1 MEMLRESVLAALHIL
16 TETGTMELAS
26 QLQITA
32 QVAPQLTGPGRRSPQ
47 LTPLVQM
54 VAPVAEP
61 VDPTPDMDAI
71 NTVSPENWS
80 AQQCVVKL
88 DSVTHHGDNVLG
100 WDLFCELGL
109 SITIPGLTDN
119 SPSVLH
125 SDVDTATPCLAPHTK
140 QNLVEPEQP
149 QEPQSAATWD
159 LVLVLTQH
167 KCSRAAASS
176 QEREHDSQDVA
187 PRIITLLET
196 VDILLDHNATF
207 ICEVESRPPADIIW
221 TKNNQPIMYYDPRY
235 LMKEQDQML
244 VIPHVTETDN
254 GEYCCLAKNGIGEP
268 AKSCGALQLKMKPQ
282 IKRHPTNLTLLV
294 ESKAVLPCVTLGNP
308 KPEVTWLKDD
318 ELIKVS
324 ERVTVLDYG
333 ALKIHTI
340 QKEDAGQYRCV
351 ARNSFGLAFSKPVTI
366 EVQAPARILRVPR
379 DKRVEYGSQI
389 SLECNATGN
398 PVPTITWLENGN
410 TISGASVDETLVGEV
425 ILSILKVT
433 VTKPALYT
441 CQASNR
447 HSAGANTVKATARVT
462 VAEVIPLLLLP
473 IISSPVYI
481 CVSSSNRLY
490 KGLTGY
496 CSAYRGD
503 VCRTV
508 LRDDLLVFFNTSLPD
523 PEDMQEYL
531 VQSWWV
537 ELEGL
542 SGLCSPAMRSLL
554 CHSSFP
560 DCNPSGLGPA
570 PKPLCREHCLAV
582 KELYCYREWM
592 DLEGGRS
599 VQPGLFSSVTGSQ
612 AAGSLLPNCQALP
625 SLHTDPE
632 ACTHVPF
639 VATCY
644 SGGGRF
650 YQGTLNVTRSGI
662 MCQPWNQQAPHQ
674 HRLSVD
680 VILELKNSENHC
692 RNPGGIS
699 DKPWCYTSN
708 PNIRWEYCDV
718 PQCGETNTASAVKPE
733 SAGPRQTPRL
743 PPTSTSS
750 PANSMSIIVIVLT
763 TLAAAVILIIVVFA
777 CHRQRKQWRNRKRA
791 METPTLSALP
801 SELLLDR
808 LHPNPMYQRVP
819 LLLNSKLLALEY
831 PRNNIQYVRDI
842 GEGAFGRVFQARA
855 PGLLPTE
862 SFTMVA
868 VKMLKEE
875 ASADMQ
881 NDFQREAALMA
892 EFDHPNIVRLL
903 GVCAVGKPMCLMFEY
918 MAQGDLN
925 EFLRRR
931 SPTQSIRTLSRA
943 SLSGRSFSSE
953 MEAGSL
959 TCAEQLSVAKQI
971 AAGMA
976 YLSER
981 KFVHRDLATR
991 NCLVGEE
998 MVVKIAD
1005 FGLSRNIY
1013 SADYYKANENDAI
1026 PIRWM
1031 PPESIFYNRYT
1042 TESDVW
1048 AYGVVLWEI
1057 FSHGMQPY
1065 YGMGHEEVIYF
1076 VRDGHILSCPEN
1088 CPLELYNL
1096 MRLCWSTHPSD
1107 RPSFSS
1113 IHRILEQMHQNRLS
1127 VSADTEA
1134 DC

>member
-1 MEMLRESVLAALHIL
+1 MKTV
-16 TETGTMELAS
+16 
-26 QLQITA
+26 
-32 QVAPQLTGPGRRSPQ
+32 
-47 LTPLVQM
+47 
-54 VAPVAEP
+54 EP
-61 VDPTPDMDAI
+61 V
-71 NTVSPENWS
+71 
-80 AQQCVVKL
+80 
-88 DSVTHHGDNVLG
+88 SVIQI
-100 WDLFCELGL
+100 LFL
-109 SITIPGLTDN
+109 
-119 SPSVLH
+119 
-125 SDVDTATPCLAPHTK
+125 
-140 QNLVEPEQP
+140 
-149 QEPQSAATWD
+149 
-159 LVLVLTQH
+159 LVLVTSTYGTQ
-167 KCSRAAASS
+167 R
-176 QEREHDSQDVA
+176 A

-196 VDILLDHNATF
+196 VDVLLDHNATF
-207 ICEVESRPPADIIW
+207 ICEVESRPPADITW
-221 TKNNQPIMYYDPRY
+221 TKNNHPIMYYDPRY
-235 LMKEQDQML
+235 ITREQGQML
-244 VIPHVTETDN
+244 IIPHVRESDN

-282 IKRHPTNLTLLV
+282 IKRHPTNVTLLV

-308 KPEVTWLKDD
+308 KPDVTWLKDD

-324 ERVTVLDYG
+324 DRVTILDYG
-333 ALKIHTI
+333 ALKIHNI

-366 EVQAPARILRVPR
+366 EVQAPARILRVPKE
-379 DKRVEYGSQI
+379 KRVPYGSQI
-389 SLECNATGN
+389 TLDCNATGN
-398 PVPTITWLENGN
+398 PIPTITWLENGN
-410 TISGASVDETLVGEV
+410 TISGASVEETLVGEV
-425 ILSILKVT
+425 ILSVLKVT
-433 VTKPALYT
+433 VNKPALYT
-441 CQASNR
+441 CLASNR

-462 VAEVIPLLLLP
+462 VAEW
-473 IISSPVYI
+473 
-481 CVSSSNRLY
+481 RLY
-490 KGLTGY
+490 KGVAGY

-503 VCRTV
+503 VCRTI
-508 LRDDLLVFFNTSLPD
+508 LRDDSLVFFNSSLSD

-531 VQSWWV
+531 VQSWWA

-542 SGLCSPAMRSLL
+542 SMLCSPAIRSLL

-560 DCNPSGLGPA
+560 DCNPSGVGPA
-570 PKPLCREHCLAV
+570 PKPVCREHCLAV
-582 KELYCYREWM
+582 KELYCHKEWLV
-592 DLEGGRS
+592 LESSSS
-599 VQPGLFSSVTGSQ
+599 VQPGLFSSFTGSHTSS
-612 AAGSLLPNCQALP
+612 SLLPNCQALP
-625 SLHTDPE
+625 SLRTDPD

-639 VATCY
+639 VDIKKDQITTTCY
-644 SGGGRF
+644 NDRGRF
-650 YQGTLNVTRSGI
+650 YQGSVNVTRSGI
-662 MCQPWNQQAPHQ
+662 PCQPWSQQVPHQ

-680 VILELKNSENHC
+680 VIPELKSSDNHC

-708 PNIRWEYCDV
+708 PNIRWEYCAV
-718 PQCGETNTASAVKPE
+718 LQCGEAATAPVMKPE
-733 SAGPRQTPRL
+733 SPGPRQTPRL
-743 PPTSTSS
+743 PPTTTVSS
-750 PANSMSIIVIVLT
+750 PAYSMSVIVIILT
-763 TLAAAVILIIVVFA
+763 ALAAAVFLTIIILA
-777 CHRQRKQWRNRKRA
+777 CYRRRKQWRNRKRV

-855 PGLLPTE
+855 PGLLPME

-918 MAQGDLN
+918 MAHGDLN

-931 SPTQSIRTLSRA
+931 SPTQSVHTLSCA

-953 MEAGSL
+953 AEAGLLS
-959 TCAEQLSVAKQI
+959 CAEQLSISKQI
-971 AAGMA
+971 AGGMA

-1065 YGMGHEEVIYF
+1065 YGMGHEEVIYY

-1113 IHRILEQMHQNRLS
+1113 IHRILERMHQNTLS
-1127 VSADTEA
+1127 VNAEPEA

>member
-1 MEMLRESVLAALHIL
+1 CYKSVIIL
-16 TETGTMELAS
+16 L
-26 QLQITA
+26 L
-32 QVAPQLTGPGRRSPQ
+32 
-47 LTPLVQM
+47 LV
-54 VAPVAEP
+54 
-61 VDPTPDMDAI
+61 
-71 NTVSPENWS
+71 
-80 AQQCVVKL
+80 
-88 DSVTHHGDNVLG
+88 VL
-100 WDLFCELGL
+100 F
-109 SITIPGLTDN
+109 SN
-119 SPSVLH
+119 M
-125 SDVDTATPCLAPHTK
+125 A
-140 QNLVEPEQP
+140 
-149 QEPQSAATWD
+149 
-159 LVLVLTQH
+159 
-167 KCSRAAASS
+167 
-176 QEREHDSQDVA
+176 A

-196 VDILLDHNATF
+196 VDVLLDHNATF
-207 ICEVESRPPADIIW
+207 ICEVESHPPAEITW
-221 TKNNQPIMYYDPRY
+221 TKNNHQIMYYDTRY
-235 LMKEQDQML
+235 LTKEKGQML
-244 VIPHVTETDN
+244 IIPHVRESDN
-254 GEYCCLAKNGIGEP
+254 GEYCCLASNGIGEP

-308 KPEVTWLKDD
+308 KPDVTWLKDD
-318 ELIKVS
+318 ELIKVND
-324 ERVTVLDYG
+324 RVTILDYG
-333 ALKIHTI
+333 ALKIHNI

-366 EVQAPARILRVPR
+366 EVQAPARILRVPK
-379 DKRVEYGSQI
+379 DKRVAYGSQI

-410 TISGASVDETLVGEV
+410 TVSTQLVLGEV
-425 ILSILKVT
+425 ILSVLKVT

-441 CQASNR
+441 CLASNR
-447 HSAGANTVKATARVT
+447 HNAGANTVKATAKVT
-462 VAEVIPLLLLP
+462 VAGGK
-473 IISSPVYI
+473 
-481 CVSSSNRLY
+481 LY
-490 KGLTGY
+490 KGIAGY

-503 VCRTV
+503 VCRTI
-508 LRDDLLVFFNTSLPD
+508 LHDDLLVFFNSSFSN
-523 PEDMQEYL
+523 PEDTQEYFL
-531 VQSWWV
+531 QSWWAEV
-537 ELEGL
+537 EGL
-542 SGLCSPAMRSLL
+542 SGVCSPALRSLL
-554 CHSSFP
+554 CHASFP

-570 PKPLCREHCLAV
+570 PKPVCREHCLAV
-582 KELYCYREWM
+582 KELYCHKAWLI
-592 DLEGGRS
+592 LEGSSS
-599 VQPGLFSSVTGSQ
+599 VQSGLFSSLTGSQ
-612 AAGSLLPNCQALP
+612 APVSLLPKCQTLP
-625 SLHTDPE
+625 SLYTDPDG
-632 ACTHVPF
+632 CTYVPF
-639 VATCY
+639 
-644 SGGGRF
+644 
-650 YQGTLNVTRSGI
+650 
-662 MCQPWNQQAPHQ
+662 
-674 HRLSVD
+674 
-680 VILELKNSENHC
+680 
-692 RNPGGIS
+692 
-699 DKPWCYTSN
+699 
-708 PNIRWEYCDV
+708 
-718 PQCGETNTASAVKPE
+718 PE
-733 SAGPRQTPRL
+733 SRDPLQTPRF
-743 PPTSTSS
+743 PPVTTTSS
-750 PANSMSIIVIVLT
+750 PAYSMSVIV
-763 TLAAAVILIIVVFA
+763 VILTALATAVFLAIIILGCRRWKKVI
-777 CHRQRKQWRNRKRA
+777 
-791 METPTLSALP
+791 ETPMLNALP

-855 PGLLPTE
+855 PGLLPME

-892 EFDHPNIVRLL
+892 AFDHPNIVRLL

-918 MAQGDLN
+918 MAHGDLN

-931 SPTQSIRTLSRA
+931 SPTQSVRTLSRA

-953 MEAGSL
+953 LETGLLSC
-959 TCAEQLSVAKQI
+959 TEQLLISKQI

-1065 YGMGHEEVIYF
+1065 YGMGHEEVIYY

-1107 RPSFSS
+1107 RPGFSS
-1113 IHRILEQMHQNRLS
+1113 IHRILERMHQNRLS
-1127 VSADTEA
+1127 MNAHTEA
-1134 DC
+1134 DADC

>member
-1 MEMLRESVLAALHIL
+1 MKIV
-16 TETGTMELAS
+16 ET
-26 QLQITA
+26 
-32 QVAPQLTGPGRRSPQ
+32 TG
-47 LTPLVQM
+47 
-54 VAPVAEP
+54 
-61 VDPTPDMDAI
+61 
-71 NTVSPENWS
+71 
-80 AQQCVVKL
+80 VVKIL
-88 DSVTHHGDNVLG
+88 SLLILVT
-100 WDLFCELGL
+100 
-109 SITIPGLTDN
+109 
-119 SPSVLH
+119 
-125 SDVDTATPCLAPHTK
+125 
-140 QNLVEPEQP
+140 
-149 QEPQSAATWD
+149 
-159 LVLVLTQH
+159 
-167 KCSRAAASS
+167 SS
-176 QEREHDSQDVA
+176 YGIQRA

-196 VDILLDHNATF
+196 VDVLLDHNATF
-207 ICEVESRPPADIIW
+207 ICEVESRPSAEITW
-221 TKNNQPIMYYDPRY
+221 TKNNDQIMYYDPRY
-235 LMKEQDQML
+235 ITREQGQML
-244 VIPHVTETDN
+244 IIPRVRDSDN
-254 GEYCCLAKNGIGEP
+254 GEYCCIASNGIGEP

-282 IKRHPTNLTLLV
+282 IKRHPTNVTLLV

-308 KPEVTWLKDD
+308 KPDVTWLKDD
-318 ELIKVS
+318 ELIKIS
-324 ERVTVLDYG
+324 DRVTILDYG
-333 ALKIHTI
+333 ALKIHNI

-366 EVQAPARILRVPR
+366 EVQAPARILRVP
-379 DKRVEYGSQI
+379 KEKKVAYGSQI

-398 PVPTITWLENGN
+398 PTPTITWLENGN
-410 TISGASVDETLVGEV
+410 MISGASVEETLSGEI
-425 ILSILKVT
+425 ILSVLKVT
-433 VTKPALYT
+433 VNKPALYT
-441 CQASNR
+441 CLASNK

-462 VAEVIPLLLLP
+462 VAEW
-473 IISSPVYI
+473 
-481 CVSSSNRLY
+481 RLY
-490 KGLTGY
+490 KGVAGY

-503 VCRTV
+503 VCRGI
-508 LRDDLLVFFNTSLPD
+508 LQDDLLVFLNSSFSD

-531 VQSWWV
+531 VQSWWT

-542 SGLCSPAMRSLL
+542 SKLCSPAVRSLL

-570 PKPLCREHCLAV
+570 PKPVCREHCLAV
-582 KELYCYREWM
+582 KELYCHKELFM
-592 DLEGGRS
+592 LDSSSS
-599 VQPGLFSSVTGSQ
+599 VQSGLFGSVTGSHTPN
-612 AAGSLLPNCQALP
+612 SLLPNCQALP
-625 SLHTDPE
+625 SLHADPH
-632 ACTHVPF
+632 ACTHIPF
-639 VATCY
+639 VDIKRDQITTTCFTDR
-644 SGGGRF
+644 GRF
-650 YQGTLNVTRSGI
+650 YQGRINVTKSGTP
-662 MCQPWNQQAPHQ
+662 CQSWSYQVPHQ

-680 VILELKNSENHC
+680 VIPELKNSDNYC

-708 PNIRWEYCDV
+708 PNIRWEYCAV
-718 PQCGETNTASAVKPE
+718 PRCGETSILPD
-733 SAGPRQTPRL
+733 PRSR
-743 PPTSTSS
+743 PPPMTSS
-750 PANSMSIIVIVLT
+750 PAYSMSVIVIILT
-763 TLAAAVILIIVVFA
+763 SLVALVFLTIVILA
-777 CHRQRKQWRNRKRA
+777 CRRRRKQWRNRKRV

-855 PGLLPTE
+855 PGLLPME

-918 MAQGDLN
+918 MAHGDLN

-931 SPTQSIRTLSRA
+931 SPSQSVRTLSHA
-943 SLSGRSFSSE
+943 SLSGHSFSLE
-953 MEAGSL
+953 LEVVSL
-959 TCAEQLSVAKQI
+959 SCPEQLSISKQI

-1065 YGMGHEEVIYF
+1065 YGMGHEEVIYY

-1113 IHRILEQMHQNRLS
+1113 IHRILERMHQNTLS
-1127 VSADTEA
+1127 VNADTEA

>member
-1 MEMLRESVLAALHIL
+1 MKAVETIL
-16 TETGTMELAS
+16 VFL
-26 QLQITA
+26 
-32 QVAPQLTGPGRRSPQ
+32 
-47 LTPLVQM
+47 
-54 VAPVAEP
+54 
-61 VDPTPDMDAI
+61 
-71 NTVSPENWS
+71 
-80 AQQCVVKL
+80 
-88 DSVTHHGDNVLG
+88 
-100 WDLFCELGL
+100 
-109 SITIPGLTDN
+109 
-119 SPSVLH
+119 
-125 SDVDTATPCLAPHTK
+125 
-140 QNLVEPEQP
+140 
-149 QEPQSAATWD
+149 
-159 LVLVLTQH
+159 LVLVTSTYGIQ
-167 KCSRAAASS
+167 R
-176 QEREHDSQDVA
+176 A

-196 VDILLDHNATF
+196 VDVLLDHNATF
-207 ICEVESRPPADIIW
+207 ICEVESRPPADITW
-221 TKNNQPIMYYDPRY
+221 TKNNHPIMYYDPRY
-235 LMKEQDQML
+235 ITREQGQML
-244 VIPHVTETDN
+244 SIPHVRETDN
-254 GEYCCLAKNGIGEP
+254 GEYCCLASNGIGEA

-282 IKRHPTNLTLLV
+282 IKRHPTNQTFLV

-318 ELIKVS
+318 ELIKFS
-324 ERVTVLDYG
+324 DRVTILDYG
-333 ALKIHTI
+333 ALKIHNI

-366 EVQAPARILRVPR
+366 EVQAPARILLVPKE
-379 DKRVEYGSQI
+379 KRVAYGSQI
-389 SLECNATGN
+389 SLKCNATGN
-398 PVPTITWLENGN
+398 PIPTITWLENGN
-410 TISGASVDETLVGEV
+410 TISGASVEETLIGEV
-425 ILSILKVT
+425 ILSVLKVT
-433 VTKPALYT
+433 VNKPALYT
-441 CQASNR
+441 CLASNR
-447 HSAGANTVKATARVT
+447 HNAGANTVKATAKVT
-462 VAEVIPLLLLP
+462 VTEW
-473 IISSPVYI
+473 
-481 CVSSSNRLY
+481 RLY
-490 KGLTGY
+490 KGIAGY

-503 VCRTV
+503 VCRTI
-508 LRDDLLVFFNTSLPD
+508 LRDDLLVFFNSSLSD

-531 VQSWWV
+531 VQSWWT

-542 SGLCSPAMRSLL
+542 SMLCSPAVRSLL

-570 PKPLCREHCLAV
+570 PKPVCREHCLAV
-582 KELYCYREWM
+582 KELYCHKEWLV
-592 DLEGGRS
+592 LEGSSS
-599 VQPGLFSSVTGSQ
+599 VQPGFYSSVPGSHSPI
-612 AAGSLLPNCQALP
+612 SLLPNCQALP
-625 SLHTDPE
+625 SLRTDPD

-639 VATCY
+639 VDIKQDEITTTCY
-644 SGGGRF
+644 KDRGRF
-650 YQGTLNVTRSGI
+650 YQGSVNMTRSGI
-662 MCQPWNQQAPHQ
+662 PCQSWSQQIPHQ
-674 HRLSVD
+674 HRLSVN
-680 VILELKNSENHC
+680 VIPELMNSDNHC

-708 PNIRWEYCDV
+708 PNIRWEYCAV
-718 PQCGETNTASAVKPE
+718 PPCGEIITASVMKPE

-743 PPTSTSS
+743 PTTTTVSS
-750 PANSMSIIVIVLT
+750 PAYYMSVIIILLSA
-763 TLAAAVILIIVVFA
+763 LAAAVFLTISILA
-777 CHRQRKQWRNRKRA
+777 CRKRRRQWRNRKRA
-791 METPTLSALP
+791 METPALSALP
-801 SELLLDR
+801 SEMILDR
-808 LHPNPMYQRVP
+808 LHPNPMYQRIP

-855 PGLLPTE
+855 PGLLPME

-892 EFDHPNIVRLL
+892 QFDHPNIVRLL

-918 MAQGDLN
+918 MAHGDLN

-931 SPTQSIRTLSRA
+931 SPSQSVRTLSRA
-943 SLSGRSFSSE
+943 SLSGRSFTSE
-953 MEAGSL
+953 LEAGLLS
-959 TCAEQLSVAKQI
+959 CAEQLSISKQI

-1057 FSHGMQPY
+1057 FSNGMQPY
-1065 YGMGHEEVIYF
+1065 YGMGHEEVIYY
-1076 VRDGHILSCPEN
+1076 VRDGHILSCPDN

-1113 IHRILEQMHQNRLS
+1113 IHRILERIHQSTLS
-1127 VSADTEA
+1127 VNADTEV

>member
-1 MEMLRESVLAALHIL
+1 I
-16 TETGTMELAS
+16 
-26 QLQITA
+26 
-32 QVAPQLTGPGRRSPQ
+32 
-47 LTPLVQM
+47 TPL
-54 VAPVAEP
+54 
-61 VDPTPDMDAI
+61 
-71 NTVSPENWS
+71 S
-80 AQQCVVKL
+80 
-88 DSVTHHGDNVLG
+88 NVL
-100 WDLFCELGL
+100 LML
-109 SITIPGLTDN
+109 SLYLYHP
-119 SPSVLH
+119 
-125 SDVDTATPCLAPHTK
+125 
-140 QNLVEPEQP
+140 
-149 QEPQSAATWD
+149 
-159 LVLVLTQH
+159 
-167 KCSRAAASS
+167 
-176 QEREHDSQDVA
+176 A
-187 PRIITLLET
+187 PRIITLLDT
-196 VDILLDHNATF
+196 VDVLLDHNATF
-207 ICEVESRPPADIIW
+207 ICEVESRPSADISW
-221 TKNNQPIMYYDPRY
+221 TKNNHPIMYYDPRY
-235 LMKEQDQML
+235 ITREQGQML
-244 VIPHVTETDN
+244 VIPHVRESDN
-254 GEYCCLAKNGIGEP
+254 GEYCCIASNGIGEA

-282 IKRHPTNLTLLV
+282 IKRHPTNVTLLI

-308 KPEVTWLKDD
+308 KPDVTWLKDD
-318 ELIKVS
+318 ELIKIS
-324 ERVTVLDYG
+324 DRVTILDYG
-333 ALKIHTI
+333 ALKIHHI

-351 ARNSFGLAFSKPVTI
+351 AQNSIGLAFSKPVTI
-366 EVQAPARILRVPR
+366 EVQAPARILRVPKE
-379 DKRVEYGSQI
+379 KRVAYGSQI

-398 PVPTITWLENGN
+398 PIPTITWLENGN

-425 ILSILKVT
+425 ILSVLKVT
-433 VTKPALYT
+433 VNKPALYT
-441 CQASNR
+441 CMASNR

-462 VAEVIPLLLLP
+462 VGI
-473 IISSPVYI
+473 
-481 CVSSSNRLY
+481 
-490 KGLTGY
+490 TGY

-503 VCRTV
+503 VCRSI
-508 LRDDLLVFFNTSLPD
+508 LQDDSLVFFNSTLSD

-531 VQSWWV
+531 VQSWWAD
-537 ELEGL
+537 LEGL
-542 SGLCSPAMRSLL
+542 SMLCSPAVRSLL
-554 CHSSFP
+554 CHTSFP

-570 PKPLCREHCLAV
+570 PKPVCREHCLAV
-582 KELYCYREWM
+582 KELYCHKEW
-592 DLEGGRS
+592 LVLQGNRL
-599 VQPGLFSSVTGSQ
+599 VQPGLYSSVGGSQ
-612 AAGSLLPNCQALP
+612 TPGLQLPNCQALP
-625 SLHTDPE
+625 SLRADPG

-639 VATCY
+639 VDINREQVTSTSSCY
-644 SGGGRF
+644 NDRGRF
-650 YQGTLNVTRSGI
+650 YQGNLNETRSGI
-662 MCQPWNQQAPHQ
+662 PCQPWNQQDPHE

-680 VILELKNSENHC
+680 VIPELKNSKNFC

-699 DKPWCYTSN
+699 DKPWCYTLN
-708 PNIRWEYCDV
+708 PNIRWEYCAV
-718 PQCGETNTASAVKPE
+718 PQCGETLKGTP
-733 SAGPRQTPRL
+733 PRF
-743 PPTSTSS
+743 PPVVTSS
-750 PANSMSIIVIVLT
+750 PAYSMSVIVIVLT
-763 TLAAAVILIIVVFA
+763 AVAAAVFFTIIILA
-777 CHRQRKQWRNRKRA
+777 CHRRRKQWRNRKRV
-791 METPTLSALP
+791 METPTLTALP

-855 PGLLPTE
+855 PGLLPME

-918 MAQGDLN
+918 MAHGDLN

-931 SPTQSIRTLSRA
+931 SPTQSVRTVSRA
-943 SLSGRSFSSE
+943 SLSIRSFSSE
-953 MEAGSL
+953 LDALPLSC
-959 TCAEQLSVAKQI
+959 TEQLSVSKQI

-1065 YGMGHEEVIYF
+1065 YGMGHEEVIYY

-1113 IHRILEQMHQNRLS
+1113 IHRILERMHQTMINCNTE
-1127 VSADTEA
+1127 AEA

>member
-1 MEMLRESVLAALHIL
+1 MKALETISVFKIL
-16 TETGTMELAS
+16 FL
-26 QLQITA
+26 
-32 QVAPQLTGPGRRSPQ
+32 
-47 LTPLVQM
+47 
-54 VAPVAEP
+54 
-61 VDPTPDMDAI
+61 
-71 NTVSPENWS
+71 
-80 AQQCVVKL
+80 
-88 DSVTHHGDNVLG
+88 
-100 WDLFCELGL
+100 
-109 SITIPGLTDN
+109 
-119 SPSVLH
+119 
-125 SDVDTATPCLAPHTK
+125 
-140 QNLVEPEQP
+140 
-149 QEPQSAATWD
+149 
-159 LVLVLTQH
+159 LVLVT
-167 KCSRAAASS
+167 SS
-176 QEREHDSQDVA
+176 YGIQRA

-207 ICEVESRPPADIIW
+207 ICEVESRPPADITW
-221 TKNNQPIMYYDPRY
+221 TKNNHPIMYYDPRY
-235 LMKEQDQML
+235 ITREKGQML
-244 VIPHVTETDN
+244 TIPHVRESDN
-254 GEYCCLAKNGIGEP
+254 GEYCCLASNGIGEA

-282 IKRHPTNLTLLV
+282 IKRHPTNVTLLV

-308 KPEVTWLKDD
+308 KPDVTWLKDD
-318 ELIKVS
+318 ELIRIS
-324 ERVTVLDYG
+324 DRVTILDYG
-333 ALKIHTI
+333 ALKIHNI

-366 EVQAPARILRVPR
+366 EVQAPARILRVPKE
-379 DKRVEYGSQI
+379 KRVAYGSQI

-398 PVPTITWLENGN
+398 PIPTITWLENGN
-410 TISGASVDETLVGEV
+410 TITGASVEETLTGEV
-425 ILSILKVT
+425 ILSVLKVT
-433 VTKPALYT
+433 VNKPALYT
-441 CQASNR
+441 CLASNK
-447 HSAGANTVKATARVT
+447 HSAGANTVKATAKVT
-462 VAEVIPLLLLP
+462 VAEW
-473 IISSPVYI
+473 
-481 CVSSSNRLY
+481 RLY
-490 KGLTGY
+490 KGIAGY

-503 VCRTV
+503 VCRTI
-508 LRDDLLVFFNTSLPD
+508 LRDDLLVFFNSSLSD

-531 VQSWWV
+531 VQSWWT

-542 SGLCSPAMRSLL
+542 SMQCSPAVRSLL

-570 PKPLCREHCLAV
+570 PKPVCREHCLAV
-582 KELYCYREWM
+582 KELYCHKEWLV
-592 DLEGGRS
+592 LEGSSS
-599 VQPGLFSSVTGSQ
+599 VQPGVFSSVTGSNTHS
-612 AAGSLLPNCQALP
+612 SLLPNCQALP
-625 SLHTDPE
+625 SLRTDPD

-639 VATCY
+639 VDIKRDQITTTCY
-644 SGGGRF
+644 NDRGRF
-650 YQGTLNVTRSGI
+650 YQGSANVTRSGI
-662 MCQPWNQQAPHQ
+662 PCQRWRQQVPHQ

-680 VILELKNSENHC
+680 VIPELRNSENYC

-708 PNIRWEYCDV
+708 PNIRWEYCAV
-718 PQCGETNTASAVKPE
+718 PHCQESVASVINTEIP
-733 SAGPRQTPRL
+733 GPRQTSRL
-743 PPTSTSS
+743 PPATTISS
-750 PANSMSIIVIVLT
+750 PAYSMSVIVIILT
-763 TLAAAVILIIVVFA
+763 ALAATVFLTISILA
-777 CHRQRKQWRNRKRA
+777 CRRRRKQWRNRKRA

-855 PGLLPTE
+855 PGLLPME

-892 EFDHPNIVRLL
+892 QFDHPNIVRLL

-918 MAQGDLN
+918 MAHGDLN

-931 SPTQSIRTLSRA
+931 SPNQSVRTLSRA

-953 MEAGSL
+953 LEAGLLS
-959 TCAEQLSVAKQI
+959 CAEQLSISKQI

-1057 FSHGMQPY
+1057 FSNGMQPY
-1065 YGMGHEEVIYF
+1065 YGMGHEEVIYY

-1096 MRLCWSTHPSD
+1096 MRLCWSTPPSD

-1113 IHRILEQMHQNRLS
+1113 IHRILERMHQSALS
-1127 VSADTEA
+1127 SNADTEV

>member
-1 MEMLRESVLAALHIL
+1 
-16 TETGTMELAS
+16 
-26 QLQITA
+26 
-32 QVAPQLTGPGRRSPQ
+32 
-47 LTPLVQM
+47 
-54 VAPVAEP
+54 
-61 VDPTPDMDAI
+61 MDQSRARMNI
-71 NTVSPENWS
+71 VGTVS
-80 AQQCVVKL
+80 VFL
-88 DSVTHHGDNVLG
+88 
-100 WDLFCELGL
+100 
-109 SITIPGLTDN
+109 
-119 SPSVLH
+119 
-125 SDVDTATPCLAPHTK
+125 
-140 QNLVEPEQP
+140 
-149 QEPQSAATWD
+149 
-159 LVLVLTQH
+159 LVLVT
-167 KCSRAAASS
+167 SS
-176 QEREHDSQDVA
+176 VGMQRA

-196 VDILLDHNATF
+196 VDVLLDHNATF
-207 ICEVESRPPADIIW
+207 ICEVESRPPAEITW
-221 TKNNQPIMYYDPRY
+221 TKNNHQIMYYDPRY
-235 LMKEQDQML
+235 ITREQGQML
-244 VIPHVTETDN
+244 IIPHVRELDN
-254 GEYCCLAKNGIGEP
+254 GEYCCIASNGIGEP

-282 IKRHPTNLTLLV
+282 IKRHPTNVTLLV

-308 KPEVTWLKDD
+308 KPDVTWLKDD
-318 ELIKVS
+318 ELIKITD
-324 ERVTVLDYG
+324 RVTILDYG
-333 ALKIHTI
+333 ALKIHNI

-366 EVQAPARILRVPR
+366 EVQAPARILRVPKE
-379 DKRVEYGSQI
+379 KRVEYGSQI

-398 PVPTITWLENGN
+398 PIPTITWLENGN
-410 TISGASVDETLVGEV
+410 TISGASVEETLTGEV
-425 ILSILKVT
+425 VLSVLKVT
-433 VTKPALYT
+433 VNKPALYT
-441 CQASNR
+441 CLASNR

-462 VAEVIPLLLLP
+462 VTEW
-473 IISSPVYI
+473 
-481 CVSSSNRLY
+481 RHY
-490 KGLTGY
+490 KSVTGY

-503 VCRTV
+503 VCRNI
-508 LRDDLLVFFNTSLPD
+508 LRDDLLVFFNSSLSD

-531 VQSWWV
+531 VQSWWT

-542 SGLCSPAMRSLL
+542 SVLCNPAVRSLL

-560 DCNPSGLGPA
+560 DCNPRGSGPA
-570 PKPLCREHCLAV
+570 PKPVCREHCLAV
-582 KELYCYREWM
+582 KELYCHKEWLV
-592 DLEGGRS
+592 LEGSSS
-599 VQPGLFSSVTGSQ
+599 VQPGLFSSVPGSHSPT
-612 AAGSLLPNCQALP
+612 SLLPNCQALP
-625 SLHTDPE
+625 SLGADPD

-639 VATCY
+639 VDIKRDQITTTCY
-644 SGGGRF
+644 NERGRF
-650 YQGTLNVTRSGI
+650 YQGSMNVTRSGI
-662 MCQPWNQQAPHQ
+662 PCQSWSQQVPHQ

-680 VILELKNSENHC
+680 VIPELKNSNNHC

-699 DKPWCYTSN
+699 DRPWCYTSN
-708 PNIRWEYCDV
+708 PNIRWEYCAV
-718 PQCGETNTASAVKPE
+718 PMCGETSILPVIYPE
-733 SAGPRQTPRL
+733 SPGTHQTSRL
-743 PPTSTSS
+743 PPTVSS
-750 PANSMSIIVIVLT
+750 PAYSMSVIVII
-763 TLAAAVILIIVVFA
+763 LAALAASVFLTITILA
-777 CHRQRKQWRNRKRA
+777 CRRRRKQWRNRKRA

-855 PGLLPTE
+855 PGLLPME

-892 EFDHPNIVRLL
+892 QFDHPNIVRLL

-918 MAQGDLN
+918 MAHGDLN

-931 SPTQSIRTLSRA
+931 SPTQSVRTLSRA

-953 MEAGSL
+953 VEGGGLS
-959 TCAEQLSVAKQI
+959 CVEQLSISKQI

-1065 YGMGHEEVIYF
+1065 YGMGHEEVIYY

-1096 MRLCWSTHPSD
+1096 MRLCWSTQSSD

-1113 IHRILEQMHQNRLS
+1113 IHRILERMHQNTLS
-1127 VSADTEA
+1127 INADTEA

>member
-1 MEMLRESVLAALHIL
+1 MKIVE
-16 TETGTMELAS
+16 
-26 QLQITA
+26 
-32 QVAPQLTGPGRRSPQ
+32 
-47 LTPLVQM
+47 
-54 VAPVAEP
+54 
-61 VDPTPDMDAI
+61 AI
-71 NTVSPENWS
+71 S
-80 AQQCVVKL
+80 VVKI
-88 DSVTHHGDNVLG
+88 
-100 WDLFCELGL
+100 LFL
-109 SITIPGLTDN
+109 
-119 SPSVLH
+119 
-125 SDVDTATPCLAPHTK
+125 
-140 QNLVEPEQP
+140 
-149 QEPQSAATWD
+149 
-159 LVLVLTQH
+159 LVLVT
-167 KCSRAAASS
+167 SS
-176 QEREHDSQDVA
+176 YGIQRA

-196 VDILLDHNATF
+196 VDVLLDHNATF
-207 ICEVESRPPADIIW
+207 ICEVESRPAAEITW
-221 TKNNQPIMYYDPRY
+221 TKNNHQIMYYDPRY
-235 LMKEQDQML
+235 INREQGQML
-244 VIPHVTETDN
+244 IIPRVRESDN
-254 GEYCCLAKNGIGEP
+254 GEYCCIASNGIGEP

-282 IKRHPTNLTLLV
+282 IKRHPTNVTLLV

-308 KPEVTWLKDD
+308 KPDVTWLKDD
-318 ELIKVS
+318 ELIKIS
-324 ERVTVLDYG
+324 DRVTILDYG
-333 ALKIHTI
+333 ALKIHNI

-366 EVQAPARILRVPR
+366 EVQAPARILRVPKE
-379 DKRVEYGSQI
+379 KRVAYGSQI

-398 PVPTITWLENGN
+398 PIPTIIWLENGN
-410 TISGASVDETLVGEV
+410 TISGASVEETLTGEI

-433 VTKPALYT
+433 VNKPALYT
-441 CQASNR
+441 CLASNR

-462 VAEVIPLLLLP
+462 VAEW
-473 IISSPVYI
+473 
-481 CVSSSNRLY
+481 RLY
-490 KGLTGY
+490 KGVAGY

-503 VCRTV
+503 VCRSI
-508 LRDDLLVFFNTSLPD
+508 LQEDLLVFFNSSLSD

-531 VQSWWV
+531 VQSWWT

-542 SGLCSPAMRSLL
+542 SMLCSPAVRSLL

-570 PKPLCREHCLAV
+570 PKPVCREHCLAV
-582 KELYCYREWM
+582 KELYCHKEWLV
-592 DLEGGRS
+592 LEGSSS
-599 VQPGLFSSVTGSQ
+599 VQPGLFSSVTGSNTHS
-612 AAGSLLPNCQALP
+612 SLLPNCQALP
-625 SLHTDPE
+625 SLHADPD

-639 VATCY
+639 VDIKRDQITTTCY
-644 SGGGRF
+644 NDRGRF
-650 YQGTLNVTRSGI
+650 YQGRMNVTRSGTP
-662 MCQPWNQQAPHQ
+662 CQSWSQQVPHQ

-680 VILELKNSENHC
+680 VIPELKNSDNYC
-692 RNPGGIS
+692 RNPGEIS

-708 PNIRWEYCDV
+708 PNIRWEYCTV
-718 PQCGETNTASAVKPE
+718 PQCGETIMPE
-733 SAGPRQTPRL
+733 SAGPHQTSRL
-743 PPTSTSS
+743 PPMAVSS
-750 PANSMSIIVIVLT
+750 PAYSMSVIVIILT
-763 TLAAAVILIIVVFA
+763 SLAAAVFLTIVILA
-777 CHRQRKQWRNRKRA
+777 CRRQRKQWRNRKRA

-855 PGLLPTE
+855 PGLLPME

-918 MAQGDLN
+918 MAHGDLN
-925 EFLRRR
+925 EYLRRR
-931 SPTQSIRTLSRA
+931 SPTQSVRTLSCA
-943 SLSGRSFSSE
+943 SLSGRSFSLE
-953 MEAGSL
+953 LEAVSL
-959 TCAEQLSVAKQI
+959 SCTEQLSISKQI

-976 YLSER
+976 YLSGR

-991 NCLVGEE
+991 NCLVREE

-1096 MRLCWSTHPSD
+1096 MRLCWSTHSSD

-1113 IHRILEQMHQNRLS
+1113 IHRILERMHQNTLS
-1127 VSADTEA
+1127 VSAETEA